1 MAISTAA
8 TTKLYASAALPAT
21 PNEAG
26 YEALTWTLISEVNNI
41 GQIGG
46 NFQMVEH
53 RPVDT
58 GLVVKLP
65 GSRNEGTAE
74 IVMAKHTGTD
84 VTLLQTAFAARARIA
99 VKIEYPAQLGGIAYT
114 TGYVTSNVV
123 TIGGS
128 DSIIELRTTF
138 DLASELLE
146 VAS

>member
-8 TTKLYASAALPAT
+8 TTKLYASATLPT
-21 PNEAG
+21 TLDEVG
-26 YEALTWTLISEVNNI
+26 YEALTWTPIAEINNV
-41 GQIGG
+41 GQVGG

-74 IVMAKHTGTD
+74 IVMAKHAGAD
-84 VTLLQTAFAARARIA
+84 VTLLQTAFKNRARIA
-99 VKIEYPAQLGGIAYT
+99 LKIEYPAALGGNAYT

-128 DSIIELRTTF
+128 DNIIELRTTF

-146 VAS
+146 VA

>member
-8 TTKLYASAALPAT
+8 TTKLYASATLPAT
-21 PNEAG
+21 YDAAG
-26 YEALTWTLISEVNNI
+26 YAALTWTAIAEINNI
-41 GQIGG
+41 GQVGG

-74 IVMAKHTGTD
+74 IVMAKHSGTD
-84 VTLLQTAFAARARIA
+84 VTLLQTAFKDRARIA
-99 VKIEYPAQLGGIAYT
+99 VKIEYPTQLGGVAYT

-123 TIGGS
+123 NIGGS

-146 VAS
+146 VA